1 MIWRITRMSMNAF
14 VGNIQTNSYLEQTD
28 FALTN
33 DRHQFGYN
41 GKGLKSL
48 DFEEKRTFCNKYI
61 LSYMYIQWNTG
72 CQNYWFQTVWNA
84 HLNRYDPVGIEAKI
98 YSFHFWHFRLE
109 HFYPIVK
116 LHDVTWR
123 ELQFGTFFG
132 ESKPIYIKF
141 ISIFF
146 RLEPLFCFL
155 CPCQTADLTQWELQ
169 FGTLILGIEAKI
181 YPFDF

>member
-72 CQNYWFQTVWNA
+72 CQNYWFQTVWK

-98 YSFHFWHFRLE
+98 YSFHFWPFRLE
-109 HFYPIVK
+109 HF
-116 LHDVTWR
+116 LSH
-123 ELQFGTFFG
+123 
-132 ESKPIYIKF
+132 
-141 ISIFF
+141 
-146 RLEPLFCFL
+146 
-155 CPCQTADLTQWELQ
+155 CQTTWCDLE
-169 FGTLILGIEAKI
+169 GTPVWHIFWGIKANI
-181 YPFDF
+181 Y